1 MTTATL
7 FFKWEWLQMRVNTGL
22 IFFGVWIVLTAGLCL
37 VSRKKEIE
45 LCWKITSVNLAGC
58 TLIGL
63 LLYGFSRMQIVPAAL
78 LREGIN
84 RTDIPFGT
92 INIVLLVITLG
103 GFAAI
108 LAGDLLKKNK

>member
-1 MTTATL
+1 MTAATL

-22 IFFGVWIVLTAGLCL
+22 IFFGLWIALTLGLVL
-37 VSRKKEIE
+37 VSRKKEID
-45 LCWKITSVNLAGC
+45 LCWKFTAGNLVVC

-63 LLYGFSRMQIVPAAL
+63 VVYGFSRMQIVPAAL

-84 RTDIPFGT
+84 QTRIPFGT
-92 INIVLLVITLG
+92 VNIVLLAVTVG

-108 LAGDLLKKNK
+108 LAGDLMKKNK